1 MFENKVECIIK
12 ALDEKADSH
21 QVELNTNSI
30 INVEQRS
37 KDRDTDL
44 KKHVENEIEKLKIE
58 VSRQLVEFHKEIT
71 DKYFYTLEKIL
82 RVHTESSIVTA
93 LAHQV
98 NEKDLNNL
106 KSSLLQPFLQAKWDN
121 DKAEKGQKILNKG
134 VAIVEERTRLHNEIL
149 ALERQGMNVNN
160 KKERLAAFDWMLSEI
175 NGEIKK

>member
-1 MFENKVECIIK
+1 MFNSKEIKKLTDSLDNLRQDFSQLAKENILLKSKIK
-12 ALDEKADSH
+12 ETQDNIERM
-21 QVELNTNSI
+21 E
-30 INVEQRS
+30 IN
-37 KDRDTDL
+37 
-44 KKHVENEIEKLKIE
+44 NE
-58 VSRQLVEFHKEIT
+58 RTLVGFHKEIT
-71 DKYFYTLEKIL
+71 DRYFDTLEKIL